1 MSGILSKKGFTLVE
15 LMVAIVILGLLAAAV
30 VPNLMRK
37 NPRATR
43 ENFIAKLNSLV
54 RFAWNDAIASDQ
66 LRTVGFSQ
74 KKKTVRVFTDEKAKV
89 PLKRV
94 YFKPMITIPEQL
106 DIINFYVGNVDQR
119 TIGGR
124 TGPLKEAWFY
134 ILPDGTVQSVI
145 INLLDREDKV
155 GKKSRPISLVLNP
168 FSAQF
173 DVYDSFKK
181 P

>member
-1 MSGILSKKGFTLVE
+1 MLNKKGFTLLE
-15 LMVAIVILGLLAAAV
+15 LMVAMLILGLLATFV

-37 NPRATR
+37 SPKMER
-43 ENFIAKLNSLV
+43 ENFIARLNSLV

-66 LRTVGFSQ
+66 LRTIGFYFS
-74 KKKTVRVFTDEKAKV
+74 KNKKTVSVFSDKKAKV

-94 YFKPMITIPEQL
+94 YFKPVITVPLQL
-106 DIINFYVGNVDQR
+106 DVVNFYVGNIDQR
-119 TIGGR
+119 ARGGG
-124 TGPLKEAWFY
+124 GPLKDAWFY
-134 ILPDGTVQSVI
+134 ILPDGTTQAVI
-145 INLLDREDKV
+145 INVLDREDKI

-181 P
+181 PQ